1 MRQVMKATKAAET
14 ATRESADNGSEIVRN
29 CEEMLRI
36 SAAASQSQH
45 TTVLSLLEKVQEPS
59 KDLEGHFKKV
69 LSFVNFPFELLT
81 FFSSSSFFL
90 FFPSRPFPNLGELMT
105 SCALSSLRRR
115 ESR

>member
-1 MRQVMKATKAAET
+1 LRQVMKATKAAET

-59 KDLEGHFKKV
+59 KDLEGHFKRV
-69 LSFVNFPFELLT
+69 LSFVNFHIGSIRIID
-81 FFSSSSFFL
+81 FFFFFFFFVFGNSSRGTRKS
-90 FFPSRPFPNLGELMT
+90 
-105 SCALSSLRRR
+105 LSNN
-115 ESR
+115 